1 MARRRGSRSVPAV
14 ATDVE
19 REWIRRLEEFDRSG
33 LSRAEFAEPR
43 GITPSTLSW
52 WRCEIARRERAR
64 ARAGGR
70 DRPSALLPVSIL
82 APAPA
87 PASTKTRMAPVEIVV
102 RDQVVI
108 RVTAGFDPATLR
120 EVVEVLT
127 SC

>member
-1 MARRRGSRSVPAV
+1 MATQRASRSVPAV

-19 REWIRRLEEFDRSG
+19 REWVRRLEEFDRSG
-33 LSRAEFAEPR
+33 LSRAEYAAPR
-43 GITPSTLSW
+43 GLTPSTLSW

-64 ARAGGR
+64 ARASS
-70 DRPSALLPVSIL
+70 PSRAPTLLPVSIL
-82 APAPA
+82 APVPVAP
-87 PASTKTRMAPVEIVV
+87 TKARLTPIEVVV

-120 EVVEVLT
+120 EVVEALT

>member
-1 MARRRGSRSVPAV
+1 MRTRRGTRSVPAE

-33 LSRAEFAEPR
+33 LSRADYAEPR
-43 GITPSTLSW
+43 GLTPSTLSW

-70 DRPSALLPVSIL
+70 GQSPALLPVSIL
-82 APAPA
+82 APAPV
-87 PASTKTRMAPVEIVV
+87 ASTKLRVAPIEVVV

-120 EVVEVLT
+120 EVVEALT